1 LADELARLRAVH
13 GRALLWDG
21 HSIESELPWLFEG
34 RLPDL
39 NLGSFQGAACAAPQL
54 QAVARVLAGQTD
66 YSHVVD
72 GRFKGGYI
80 TRRYG
85 QPAQGVHALQ
95 MEMVQATYMVEDAQH
110 PSPRPL
116 VEARVQRLQP
126 LLTAC
131 LQAFLAAKP

>member
-1 LADELARLRAVH
+1 
-13 GRALLWDG
+13 
-21 HSIESELPWLFEG
+21 
-34 RLPDL
+34 
-39 NLGSFQGAACAAPQL
+39 
-54 QAVARVLAGQTD
+54 
-66 YSHVVD
+66 D

-116 VEARVQRLQP
+116 VESRMQRLQP